1 MALSASCPLSRP
13 LDTTALPSRRRINRH
28 DRPVRSPN
36 QFRASPSWT
45 GELPRPLLTC
55 SGRSIND
62 DATISDD
69 SPSGAPDLD
78 RRRKLVGAAQAPDG
92 RGRQTRRR
100 AQMARADN
108 GGRRVEWRGVRVVAA
123 SCFGMEPYWAEY
135 WQPPRVA
142 ITPRKKSGTHHRW
155 APAAETTRSR
165 TPRAFFESC

>member
-45 GELPRPLLTC
+45 GELPLPLLTC

-108 GGRRVEWRGVRVVAA
+108 GGRRVEWRGGEGGCGFMLRHGAILGGVLAATKGGDHAPKKTWHPPQVAA
-123 SCFGMEPYWAEY
+123 SGGDY
-135 WQPPRVA
+135 
-142 ITPRKKSGTHHRW
+142 
-155 APAAETTRSR
+155 
-165 TPRAFFESC
+165 